1 MKINDPILKFKVWRR
16 EKLLMYQS
24 KINSLLG
31 LVLFLVVALGC
42 KPSSNT
48 NNSNQQ
54 GNAPAV
60 AQESGTKNRRLDS
73 YTIKGFKFSYYLIPA
88 GLSRDDLI
96 ATAQE
101 LHDADPDAQL
111 ILVDDDSQVQ
121 EYITYA
127 KGLSQGNDEAKPP
140 TEWADKH
147 IVANLQKLM
156 SGKFMLCESNG
167 SVEIAILK

>member
-1 MKINDPILKFKVWRR
+1 MRHG
-16 EKLLMYQS
+16 

-31 LVLFLVVALGC
+31 LGLFMVVALGC
-42 KPSSNT
+42 NLGSGSNS

-54 GNAPAV
+54 GNGPAV
-60 AQESGTKNRRLDS
+60 TQGSGTLPRKLDT
-73 YTIKGFKFSYYLIPA
+73 YTVKGFTFSYYLIPA
-88 GLSRDDLI
+88 GLSREELI

-101 LHDADPDAQL
+101 LHDAEPEAQL

-121 EYITYA
+121 DYITFA
-127 KGLSQGNDEAKPP
+127 KELSRGNDEAKAPK
-140 TEWADKH
+140 EWADKH

-167 SVEIAILK
+167 SEEIAILK